1 MLKLTAF
8 LFFVFSSFF
17 SVAQCIN
24 QFPYT
29 EDFETTPGGWTS
41 GGSLSDWAWGSPTK
55 PIISS
60 AYSVANCWI
69 TGGLNS
75 SNYNLGE
82 KSFLQS
88 PCFDLSNLQ
97 YPYISFAVNWETE
110 RNFDGANLSYSID
123 GGNTWLILGSFAD
136 EQDCLNDNWFNNG
149 SVNGL
154 VGLAN
159 SNQGWS
165 GSVLPTQG
173 SCLGGGGSNG
183 WKLAEHCM
191 SNLAGESNVFFRF
204 GFGAGT
210 TCNSYDGFAFDDF
223 SISEAPANTANFN
236 FTCSGNNVTFSSL
249 TSLCPT
255 GFTWDFGDGTTGT
268 GATVTHTYTSAGA
281 YSVSLTTSGPCN
293 APGSFT
299 RLVNIITLQISSTPV
314 SSSCGSAADGSAT
327 VLVSPSNAA
336 VNYAWN
342 TTPAQQTATATNL
355 SPGAYTVT
363 VNGNNVCEATATV
376 VISEPPAMNV
386 QITAS
391 DDTCQKQTGAVL
403 LNVSQGTSPYNYAWS
418 NGVTTASLS
427 QLTDGDYEVTV
438 TDAAGCTATAAAIVG
453 STSGLSI
460 TPSLTNE
467 SCFGEKDG
475 KITVTF
481 TGDTTNLQYAW
492 SNGSKA
498 KFIQN
503 LVPGTYSLTVTNQ
516 DGCSESITMLVEKEE
531 CLSYVFFP
539 TGFSPNGDGVNDLFR
554 PKYSI
559 DLEKFNLQVYNRWGE
574 LVFSTADLNEGWN
587 GLYQNTE
594 QPMSTYVWT
603 AQYNFRKKKPI
614 NQSGNVTLVR

>member
-1 MLKLTAF
+1 
-8 LFFVFSSFF
+8 
-17 SVAQCIN
+17 
-24 QFPYT
+24 
-29 EDFETTPGGWTS
+29 
-41 GGSLSDWAWGSPTK
+41 LSDWAWGSPTK

-60 AYSVANCWI
+60 AYSGANCWI

-191 SNLAGESNVFFRF
+191 SNLAGESNVIFRF

-236 FTCSGNNVTFSSL
+236 FTCSGNTVTFTAL

-255 GFTWDFGDGTTGT
+255 GFAWDFGDGATGS
-268 GATVTHTYTSAGA
+268 GATVTHTYTTAGA
-281 YSVSLTTSGPCN
+281 FSVNLTTSGPCN

-299 RLVNIITLQISSTPV
+299 RLVNIITLQTSSTPV

-342 TTPAQQTATATNL
+342 NTPAQQTATATNL
-355 SPGAYTVT
+355 SPGAYIVT

-376 VISEPPAMNV
+376 VISEPPAMVV

-391 DDTCQKQTGAVL
+391 DDTCQKQTGAV
-403 LNVSQGTSPYNYAWS
+403 
-418 NGVTTASLS
+418 
-427 QLTDGDYEVTV
+427 
-438 TDAAGCTATAAAIVG
+438 
-453 STSGLSI
+453 
-460 TPSLTNE
+460 
-467 SCFGEKDG
+467 
-475 KITVTF
+475 
-481 TGDTTNLQYAW
+481 
-492 SNGSKA
+492 
-498 KFIQN
+498 
-503 LVPGTYSLTVTNQ
+503 
-516 DGCSESITMLVEKEE
+516 
-531 CLSYVFFP
+531 
-539 TGFSPNGDGVNDLFR
+539 
-554 PKYSI
+554 
-559 DLEKFNLQVYNRWGE
+559 
-574 LVFSTADLNEGWN
+574 
-587 GLYQNTE
+587 
-594 QPMSTYVWT
+594 
-603 AQYNFRKKKPI
+603 
-614 NQSGNVTLVR
+614 